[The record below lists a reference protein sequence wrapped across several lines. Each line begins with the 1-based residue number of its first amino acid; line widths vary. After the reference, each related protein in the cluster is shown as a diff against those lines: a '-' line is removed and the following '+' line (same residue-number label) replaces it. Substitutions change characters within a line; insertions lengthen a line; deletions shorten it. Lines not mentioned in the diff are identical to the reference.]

1 MKAWIGK
8 WLIFVSIG
16 HTVVG
21 IFLFGDIYKEMIS
34 DGLLGTVVSE
44 RTAAPAWFLLFGFL
58 LFISSLLIISVEKH
72 DSLNIPNSIALSLFI
87 LTTLGVILMPM
98 SGFWLV
104 YPAVIGI
111 VLKNKRD

>member
-21 IFLFGDIYKEMIS
+21 ILLFGDIYKEMIS

-44 RTAAPAWFLLFGFL
+44 RTAAPVWFLLF
-58 LFISSLLIISVEKH
+58 IASLLIITIEKH
-72 DSLNIPNSIALSLFI
+72 DSLNIPNSIALLLFI

-111 VLKNKRD
+111 VLKNKRG